1 MRPGYL
7 IVSLVTALFAVT
19 ACSSGSDDPE
29 PVGGDWHGTIEVPN
43 SPLEIG
49 VSFTGPDSATIDI
62 PLQGIEDVE
71 LRDVRTDP
79 SDVGFVIPDI
89 PGDPTFKGS
98 LDQATGRIGGDF
110 TQLGQSFPLTLEQG
124 PIAPVARPQEPRPPF
139 PYRSEDV
146 TFAGG
151 DLDVAGTLTLPE
163 GEGPFPAVVL
173 ITGSGAQ
180 NRDEEL
186 FGHKPFLLI
195 SDTLTRAGYAVLR
208 TDDRGVGG
216 TGGDLNNSTYD
227 DLARDV
233 ESGID
238 YLRGRAD
245 IDPAR
250 IGLFGHSEGGYLAPL
265 VAARPDSG
273 VAFAVLMAGPSV
285 DGGAVLIEQ
294 SRAILA
300 ASGTPAEEIDKQV
313 AQTTEMVDRL
323 RAGDLDGARAVY
335 DRTLAEMPEQARE
348 SAAQAGS
355 PITPYYA
362 SFVAYDPAPALSALR
377 IPVLAFYGG
386 KDLQV
391 LASQN
396 EQPARDLLAANPDA
410 TVHVFPDGN
419 HLMQP
424 ANTGNLDEYAS
435 IETTIDPRVLAFVT
449 DWLTGRVP
457 PK

>member
-1 MRPGYL
+1 MRPGHL
-7 IVSLVTALFAVT
+7 ILALVTALFAVT
-19 ACSSGSDDPE
+19 ACSAGSDGPDPIS
-29 PVGGDWHGTIEVPN
+29 GQWHGTIEVPG

-49 VSFTGPDSATIDI
+49 VHFTGSDSATIDI
-62 PLQGIEDVE
+62 PVQGLNGVE
-71 LRDVRTDP
+71 LGEVRTDP
-79 SDVGFVIPDI
+79 ADVGFVLPDI
-89 PGDPTFKGS
+89 PGDPTFKGA
-98 LDQATGRIGGDF
+98 LDEATGRIGGEF
-110 TQLGQSFPLTLEQG
+110 TQMGQSFPLTLEEG
-124 PIAPVARPQEPRPPF
+124 PTAPLARPQEPQPPF
-139 PYRSEDV
+139 PYRAEDV
-146 TFAGG
+146 SYTNG
-151 DLDVAGTLTLPE
+151 DLDIAGTLTLPE

-180 NRDEEL
+180 TRDEEL

-195 SDTLTRAGYAVLR
+195 ADTLTRAGYAVLR

-216 TGGDLNNSTYD
+216 TGGDLNTSSYD
-227 DLARDV
+227 DLASDV
-233 ESGID
+233 EAGID
-238 YLRGRAD
+238 FLRGRAD

-294 SRAILA
+294 SRLILA
-300 ASGTPAEEIDKQV
+300 ASGTPPEQIDAQV
-313 AQTTEMVDRL
+313 AQTTEMVGLL

-335 DRTLAEMPEQARE
+335 ERSLADLPEEARE

-362 SFVAYDPAPALSALR
+362 SFVNYDPAPALSALR
-377 IPVLAFYGG
+377 IPVLAFFGG

-391 LASQN
+391 PAAQN
-396 EQPARDLLAANPDA
+396 EQPARDLLTGTDA
-410 TVHVFPDGN
+410 TVHVFPEAN

-424 ANTGNLDEYAS
+424 ANTGNLDEYAT
-435 IETTIDPRVLAFVT
+435 IETTVDPQVLAFVT
-449 DWLTGRVP
+449 DWLAGRVP